1 MTDSINTIVI
11 GAGVVGLAVAR
22 ALALE
27 GREVV
32 VLEKNAGI
40 GEETSSRNSEVI
52 HAGIYYP
59 TGTLKQRLCVAGKQ
73 ALYAFCAEKNVP
85 HARIGKLIVA
95 ADAAQSGYLATLAAR
110 GAENGVHDLRLIDA
124 AELHALEPAVTGVAA
139 LYSPSTGIV
148 DTHALMHALQA
159 DLEAA
164 DGVVALRSLVTAARA
179 RHAELRL
186 TIDSAGEDVELAAS
200 IVVNCAGLSSL
211 QLARV
216 WPAPG
221 ELPSEPESYAKGN
234 YFDYAGR
241 NPFAHLIY
249 PLPAPG
255 GLGIHAT
262 LDLGGH
268 LRFGPDVE
276 WTTAPTY
283 DVDEARAERFHEAIT
298 AYWPGVERERLR
310 AAYAGVRPK
319 IVGPGQAN
327 ADFMI
332 RERRCEG
339 GARVVD
345 LLGIESPG
353 LTASLAIGDYVA
365 SMLRADS

>member
-22 ALALE
+22 ALALD

-32 VLEKNAGI
+32 VLEQHAGI
-40 GEETSSRNSEVI
+40 GEESSSRNSEVI

-73 ALYAFCAEKNVP
+73 ALYAFCNEKNVP

-95 ADAAQSGYLATLAAR
+95 ADAAQSEYLTKLAAR
-110 GAENGVHDLRLIDA
+110 GADNGVHDLRLIDA
-124 AELHALEPAVTGVAA
+124 AELHALEPELTGVAA

-148 DTHALMHALQA
+148 DTHALMNALQA

-164 DGVVALRSLVTAARA
+164 DGVVALRSRVTGARA
-179 RHAELRL
+179 SGATLQL
-186 TIDSAGEDVELAAS
+186 TIDSAGEAIELAAATV
-200 IVVNCAGLSSL
+200 INCAGLSSL
-211 QLARV
+211 RLAHA

-221 ELPSEPESYAKGN
+221 ELPPEPSAYAKGN
-234 YFDYAGR
+234 YFDYTGR
-241 NPFAHLIY
+241 SPFEHLIY

-262 LDLGGH
+262 LDLGGR

-276 WTTAPTY
+276 WIRTPAY
-283 DVDEARAERFHEAIT
+283 DVDPDRADSFYEAIA

-310 AAYAGVRPK
+310 AAYAGIRPK
-319 IVGPGQAN
+319 IAGPGEPN
-327 ADFMI
+327 ADFVI
-332 RERRCEG
+332 RRRVCDG
-339 GARVVD
+339 GACVVD

-353 LTASLAIGDYVA
+353 LTAALAIGAHVA
-365 SMLRADS
+365 AMLRAQS